1 MTVGL
6 CKPLTCGLIGLV
18 ALTKGGFMR
27 IGFVAAAA
35 AMLAAASAPAAQLV
49 TDGSGYAGPVIDI
62 GHVPSPG
69 YYFGNGPFTFGGATV
84 TGTNM
89 FGTTVYGQAPYGVGS
104 NGFLG
109 NSIIIGAGMSDA
121 AVIIDFATP
130 VAAFGA
136 GFNYDPGLDP
146 LNFPFPVTPATIAA
160 FDDQGGLIA
169 SFDLQALAPIDSA
182 GQNDYFAFRGID
194 GQGTGISRFVFSG
207 AYIAMQVTG
216 TADTPPPPP
225 PAVPEPASWL
235 LLISGFGLVG
245 AMARRRRRQLA

>member
-1 MTVGL
+1 
-6 CKPLTCGLIGLV
+6 
-18 ALTKGGFMR
+18 MR

-62 GHVPSPG
+62 GHVPLPG
-69 YYFGNGPFTFGGATV
+69 HYFGNGPFTFGDVTV

-89 FGTTVYGQAPYGVGS
+89 FDTTVYGQAPYGVGS

-136 GFNYDPGLDP
+136 GFNYDPAVSSYGP
-146 LNFPFPVTPATIAA
+146 WFPFPVSPATIAA
-160 FDDQGGLIA
+160 YDDMGGLIA
-169 SFDLQALAPIDSA
+169 SYDLEALAPISSGGA
-182 GQNDYFAFRGID
+182 NDYFEFRGID

-207 AYIAMQVTG
+207 AYIAMRVNG
-216 TADTPPPPP
+216 TADTPAPPPPP

-245 AMARRRRRQLA
+245 AMARRGRRQLA